1 MASTENTCIQLKKL
15 IDILMFKKKKPEFG
29 AYFKFM
35 IVELLFIFVASIIFV
50 FTSALKKSK
59 NKFAKKIL
67 ENELYNDISSYILLS
82 CTVFFITFLIALA
95 LTSTMTE
102 SEGKEFFL
110 ESVIAASLFMLSIS
124 VIYKC
129 FTILVK
135 KTLNKINR
143 NNSKKQLLTFLVIPA
158 FIFMLALFYLFN
170 QYSDIFVNNTG
181 KLSVIFQFIK
191 VNKEYK
197 EIFAMCIA
205 YMFFEIVAII
215 MYVMYMSNPLDWKVD
230 FLFLDRKNE
239 EDMTRL
245 CNKPVELNKKDVVL
259 LDKECLNN
267 ITDEILNTA
276 LYGKFFAIFLYIL
289 VYYNNNHLHLFSKAK
304 TLYKKA
310 KSIDYK
316 QLAKNTASAVKN
328 KAIAKKDAIK
338 KKVTNTATTIKALKY
353 ANARQKLGENL
364 QKHALKKTEGIRKKV
379 KFAKNVRQAVEKGDF
394 KNFAKGQIQSRIKA
408 KKESFLNK
416 VKSVNKAADIASKIK
431 VS

>member
-1 MASTENTCIQLKKL
+1 
-15 IDILMFKKKKPEFG
+15 MFKKKKPEFG

-35 IVELLFIFVASIIFV
+35 IVELLFIFVASIFFV
-50 FTSALKKSK
+50 ITSALKKSK

-67 ENELYNDISSYILLS
+67 ENEIYNDISSYILLS

-95 LTSTMTE
+95 LTSTMTK

-170 QYSDIFVNNTG
+170 QYSHIFVNNTG
-181 KLSVIFQFIK
+181 KLSVIFEFIRVK
-191 VNKEYK
+191 KEYK
-197 EIFAMCIA
+197 NIFAICIA

-245 CNKPVELNKKDVVL
+245 CNKPVELNKNDVVL

-304 TLYKKA
+304 TMYKKA

-316 QLAKNTASAVKN
+316 QLAKNTASAAKN
-328 KAIAKKDAIK
+328 KAIATKDAIK
-338 KKVTNTATTIKALKY
+338 KKASNTAALATS
-353 ANARQKLGENL
+353 ANAINQLGENL
-364 QKHALKKTEGIRKKV
+364 KNKATNIFQNKTEKIRSKVQFLGNVGKAVAQGDLKSFAENTIRKKI
-379 KFAKNVRQAVEKGDF
+379 E
-394 KNFAKGQIQSRIKA
+394 A
-408 KKESFLNK
+408 KKEVVNRKLEKAHNAAGIVTK
-416 VKSVNKAADIASKIK
+416 MGKTVVK
-431 VS
+431 

>member
-1 MASTENTCIQLKKL
+1 
-15 IDILMFKKKKPEFG
+15 MFKKKKPEFG

-35 IVELLFIFVASIIFV
+35 IVELLFIFVASIFFV
-50 FTSALKKSK
+50 ITSALKKSK

-67 ENELYNDISSYILLS
+67 ENEIYNDISSYILLS

-95 LTSTMTE
+95 LTSTMTK

-170 QYSDIFVNNTG
+170 QYSHIFVNNTG
-181 KLSVIFQFIK
+181 KLSVIFEFIR
-191 VNKEYK
+191 VKEEYVD
-197 EIFAMCIA
+197 IFAICIA

-245 CNKPVELNKKDVVL
+245 CNKPVELNKNDVVL

-304 TLYKKA
+304 TMYKKA

-316 QLAKNTASAVKN
+316 QLAKNTASAAKN
-328 KAIAKKDAIK
+328 KAIATKDAIK
-338 KKVTNTATTIKALKY
+338 KKASNTAALATS
-353 ANARQKLGENL
+353 ANARKQLATNIFQNKTKNIRNKVQFVENVG
-364 QKHALKKTEGIRKKV
+364 K
-379 KFAKNVRQAVEKGDF
+379 AVAQGDL
-394 KNFAKGQIQSRIKA
+394 KNFAKKKLAEKIQA
-408 KKESFLNK
+408 KKEVVNRNLEIANK
-416 VKSVNKAADIASKIK
+416 TAKIATNMIGKK
-431 VS
+431 K

>member
-1 MASTENTCIQLKKL
+1 
-15 IDILMFKKKKPEFG
+15 MFKKKKPEFG

-67 ENELYNDISSYILLS
+67 ENEIYNDISSYILLS
-82 CTVFFITFLIALA
+82 CTVFFITFLIGLA
-95 LTSTMTE
+95 LIKTMPQTE
-102 SEGKEFFL
+102 ANEVFL
-110 ESVIAASLFMLSIS
+110 DNVVAASLFMLSIS

-181 KLSVIFQFIK
+181 QLSVIFQFLK
-191 VNKEYK
+191 VKEEYK
-197 EIFAMCIA
+197 NIFAICIA

-245 CNKPVELNKKDVVL
+245 CNKPVELNKNDVVL

-304 TLYKKA
+304 TMYKKA
-310 KSIDYK
+310 KSINYK
-316 QLAKNTASAVKN
+316 QLAKNTASAT
-328 KAIAKKDAIK
+328 KDAIK
-338 KKVTNTATTIKALKY
+338 KKASNTAKKVTNTAANIKAVATS
-353 ANARQKLGENL
+353 ANARKQFKEDITEKIKN
-364 QKHALKKTEGIRKKV
+364 KALEKTEKIRSKV
-379 KFAKNVRQAVEKGDF
+379 QAANELTEAIHNRNF
-394 KNFAKGQIQSRIKA
+394 KNYATEKIKTRIKNKTDAVKKKIETAEQVA
-408 KKESFLNK
+408 KK
-416 VKSVNKAADIASKIK
+416 IAS
-431 VS
+431 SSR

>member
-1 MASTENTCIQLKKL
+1 
-15 IDILMFKKKKPEFG
+15 MFKKKKPEFG

-50 FTSALKKSK
+50 LTSALKKSK

-67 ENELYNDISSYILLS
+67 ENEIYNDISSYILLS

-95 LTSTMTE
+95 LTSTMTN
-102 SEGKEFFL
+102 SEGKDFFL
-110 ESVIAASLFMLSIS
+110 ESVIVASLFMLSIS

-170 QYSDIFVNNTG
+170 QYSHIFVNNTG
-181 KLSVIFQFIK
+181 KLSVIFEFIR
-191 VNKEYK
+191 VKEEYVD
-197 EIFAMCIA
+197 IFAICIA

-245 CNKPVELNKKDVVL
+245 CNKPVELNKNDVVL

-304 TLYKKA
+304 TMYKKA

-316 QLAKNTASAVKN
+316 QLAKNTASAAKN
-328 KAIAKKDAIK
+328 KAIATKDAIK
-338 KKVTNTATTIKALKY
+338 KKASNTAALATS
-353 ANARQKLGENL
+353 ANARKQLRVKIKENL
-364 QKHALKKTEGIRKKV
+364 KNKATNIFQNKTKKIRSKVQFVNNVGKAVAKGDLKS
-379 KFAKNVRQAVEKGDF
+379 FAKQK
-394 KNFAKGQIQSRIKA
+394 IQSRIQAEKDGVIKNLEKA
-408 KKESFLNK
+408 NEAAKIVTKIMSKQKK
-416 VKSVNKAADIASKIK
+416 
-431 VS
+431 

>member
-1 MASTENTCIQLKKL
+1 
-15 IDILMFKKKKPEFG
+15 MFKKKKPEFG

-50 FTSALKKSK
+50 FTSALQKSK

-67 ENELYNDISSYILLS
+67 ENEIYNDISSYILLS

-95 LTSTMTE
+95 LTSTMTK

-110 ESVIAASLFMLSIS
+110 ESVIVASLFMLSIS
-124 VIYKC
+124 VVYKC

-304 TLYKKA
+304 KMYKKA

-316 QLAKNTASAVKN
+316 QLAKNTASAAKN
-328 KAIAKKDAIK
+328 KAIATKDAIK
-338 KKVTNTATTIKALKY
+338 KKASNTAAL
-353 ANARQKLGENL
+353 ATSPNARKQLGVKIKENL
-364 QKHALKKTEGIRKKV
+364 KNKALKKTEGVLNKV
-379 KFAKNVRQAVEKGDF
+379 QNKVQFAKNVGEAVAQG
-394 KNFAKGQIQSRIKA
+394 NLTSFAQNTIRKKIEAKQMVAANKILNKLETA
-408 KKESFLNK
+408 KK
-416 VKSVNKAADIASKIK
+416 AAEIASKIK
-431 VS
+431 VR

>member
-1 MASTENTCIQLKKL
+1 
-15 IDILMFKKKKPEFG
+15 MFKKKKPEFG

-35 IVELLFIFVASIIFV
+35 IVELLFIFVASIFFV
-50 FTSALKKSK
+50 MTNALKKSK
-59 NKFAKKIL
+59 NKFAKKVL

-95 LTSTMTE
+95 LTSTMAT

-110 ESVIAASLFMLSIS
+110 ESVIAASLFMLCIS

-170 QYSDIFVNNTG
+170 QYSAIFVNNTG
-181 KLSVIFQFIK
+181 QLSVIFKFIR
-191 VNKEYK
+191 VNDEYK
-197 EIFAMCIA
+197 RIFDICIA

-230 FLFLDRKNE
+230 FMFLDRKNE

-245 CNKPVELNKKDVVL
+245 CNKPVELNKNDVVL

-304 TLYKKA
+304 TMYKKA

-316 QLAKNTASAVKN
+316 QLAKNTASST
-328 KAIAKKDAIK
+328 KDAIK
-338 KKVTNTATTIKALKY
+338 KKASNTAKKVKNTAATIKAVATS
-353 ANARQKLGENL
+353 ANARQKLGEQMKENL
-364 QKHALKKTEGIRKKV
+364 KNKALTKTEGIRNKIKLASNV
-379 KFAKNVRQAVEKGDF
+379 KEAVAKGNFKDFAREKIKTRIQNSKDAVTEKF
-394 KNFAKGQIQSRIKA
+394 KNKLQTVSQVA
-408 KKESFLNK
+408 E
-416 VKSVNKAADIASKIK
+416 IASRFK
-431 VS
+431 VSNR

>member
-1 MASTENTCIQLKKL
+1 
-15 IDILMFKKKKPEFG
+15 MFKKKKPEFG

-35 IVELLFIFVASIIFV
+35 IVELLFIFVASIFFV
-50 FTSALKKSK
+50 ITSALKKSK

-67 ENELYNDISSYILLS
+67 ENEIYNDISSYILLS

-95 LTSTMTE
+95 LTSTMTK

-170 QYSDIFVNNTG
+170 QYSHIFVNNTG
-181 KLSVIFQFIK
+181 KLSVIFEFIRVK
-191 VNKEYK
+191 EEYK
-197 EIFAMCIA
+197 NIFAICIA

-245 CNKPVELNKKDVVL
+245 CNKPVELNKNDVVL

-304 TLYKKA
+304 TMYKKA

-316 QLAKNTASAVKN
+316 QLAKNTASAAKN
-328 KAIAKKDAIK
+328 KAIATKDAIK
-338 KKVTNTATTIKALKY
+338 KKASNTAALATS
-353 ANARQKLGENL
+353 ANARKQLATNIFQNKTKNIRNKVQFVENVG
-364 QKHALKKTEGIRKKV
+364 K
-379 KFAKNVRQAVEKGDF
+379 AVAQGDL
-394 KNFAKGQIQSRIKA
+394 KNFAKKKLAEKIQA
-408 KKESFLNK
+408 KKEVVNRNLEIANK
-416 VKSVNKAADIASKIK
+416 TAKIATNMIGKK
-431 VS
+431 K

>member
-1 MASTENTCIQLKKL
+1 MPQTE
-15 IDILMFKKKKPEFG
+15 
-29 AYFKFM
+29 A
-35 IVELLFIFVASIIFV
+35 
-50 FTSALKKSK
+50 
-59 NKFAKKIL
+59 
-67 ENELYNDISSYILLS
+67 NED
-82 CTVFFITFLIALA
+82 FLD
-95 LTSTMTE
+95 
-102 SEGKEFFL
+102 
-110 ESVIAASLFMLSIS
+110 SVVAASLFMLSIS

-245 CNKPVELNKKDVVL
+245 CNKPVELNKNDVVL

-338 KKVTNTATTIKALKY
+338 KKVTNTATTIKAFKALKY
-353 ANARQKLGENL
+353 ANAKQKLGENL

-379 KFAKNVRQAVEKGDF
+379 KFANNVREAVEKGDF

-408 KKESFLNK
+408 KKDAVKEKFL
-416 VKSVNKAADIASKIK
+416 KAADIASKIK